1 MDGIIF
7 DVDGTLWDSTEE
19 VAIAWNQA
27 LREHTQVEMVLTSE
41 ILKKEFGKPMV
52 EIMEDLFPE
61 FSREEHDQMA
71 GFMFDYENR
80 RMEHASCFVY
90 DKVKETI
97 ISLST
102 QYQIFIVSN
111 CQAGYIEAFL
121 KNTGLEDYVID
132 HLCPGDTGV
141 LKADNIRL
149 VMERNGLKSA
159 VYVGDTQGDADAC
172 KKAGI
177 PMIYAAYG
185 FGQVEEPQVTIA
197 SMEELLT
204 IDFDKIMV

>member
-1 MDGIIF
+1 
-7 DVDGTLWDSTEE
+7 
-19 VAIAWNQA
+19 
-27 LREHTQVEMVLTSE
+27 
-41 ILKKEFGKPMV
+41 
-52 EIMEDLFPE
+52 
-61 FSREEHDQMA
+61 
-71 GFMFDYENR
+71 
-80 RMEHASCFVY
+80 MEHASCFVY

-121 KNTGLEDYVID
+121 KNTGLENYVID

>member
-1 MDGIIF
+1 M
-7 DVDGTLWDSTEE
+7 
-19 VAIAWNQA
+19 
-27 LREHTQVEMVLTSE
+27 
-41 ILKKEFGKPMV
+41 
-52 EIMEDLFPE
+52 
-61 FSREEHDQMA
+61 
-71 GFMFDYENR
+71 
-80 RMEHASCFVY
+80 
-90 DKVKETI
+90 
-97 ISLST
+97 
-102 QYQIFIVSN
+102 
-111 CQAGYIEAFL
+111 